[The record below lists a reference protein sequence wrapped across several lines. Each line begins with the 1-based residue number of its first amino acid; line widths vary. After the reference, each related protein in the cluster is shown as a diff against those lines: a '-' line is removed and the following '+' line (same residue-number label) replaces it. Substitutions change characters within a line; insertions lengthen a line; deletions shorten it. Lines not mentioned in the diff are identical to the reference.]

1 MLDLDCLEIQVTCIV
16 ATPSLSLSITSGLT
30 FNCSRL
36 ITSSLPIPPTISSS
50 TSLSLTWSLSLII
63 DLQCSALNLKI
74 WVNIYICVCVCV
86 CVCVFFGY
94 WVWYCMQCITSSTFV
109 FVVYFGV
116 IYISL
121 NGGFFFFLVL
131 ECDLDLICSLH
142 LL

>member
-1 MLDLDCLEIQVTCIV
+1 MLESDCLEIQATCIM
-16 ATPSLSLSITSGLT
+16 ATPSLSLSMTFGLT

-50 TSLSLTWSLSLII
+50 SSLSLTWSLSLII

-74 WVNIYICVCVCV
+74 WVNIYM
-86 CVCVFFGY
+86 FFDL
-94 WVWYCMQCITSSTFV
+94 QCITSSTFV
-109 FVVYFGV
+109 FVYFGV

-121 NGGFFFFLVL
+121 NGFFFFLVL

>member
-86 CVCVFFGY
+86 CVFWLLGLVLHAMYNKLNFCFCCLFWCY
-94 WVWYCMQCITSSTFV
+94 LHFSKWV
-109 FVVYFGV
+109 
-116 IYISL
+116 
-121 NGGFFFFLVL
+121 FFFFLVL

>member
-1 MLDLDCLEIQVTCIV
+1 MLELDCLEIQATCIL

-74 WVNIYICVCVCV
+74 WVNIYM
-86 CVCVFFGY
+86 FFDL
-94 WVWYCMQCITSSTFV
+94 QCITSSTFV
-109 FVVYFGV
+109 FVYFGV

-121 NGGFFFFLVL
+121 NGFFFFLVL

>member
-74 WVNIYICVCVCV
+74 WVNIYM
-86 CVCVFFGY
+86 FFDL
-94 WVWYCMQCITSSTFV
+94 QCITSSTFV

>member
-1 MLDLDCLEIQVTCIV
+1 MLESDCLEIQATCIM
-16 ATPSLSLSITSGLT
+16 ATPSLSLSMTFGLT

-36 ITSSLPIPPTISSS
+36 ITSSSLPIPPTISSS
-50 TSLSLTWSLSLII
+50 SSLSLTWSLSLSLSLSLII

-74 WVNIYICVCVCV
+74 WVNIYM
-86 CVCVFFGY
+86 FFDL
-94 WVWYCMQCITSSTFV
+94 QCITSSTFV
-109 FVVYFGV
+109 FVYFGV

-121 NGGFFFFLVL
+121 NGFFFFLVL

>member
-1 MLDLDCLEIQVTCIV
+1 MLDLDCLEIQVTCIM

-50 TSLSLTWSLSLII
+50 SSLSLTWSLSLII

-74 WVNIYICVCVCV
+74 WVYIY
-86 CVCVFFGY
+86 VFFLLLGLVLHAMY
-94 WVWYCMQCITSSTFV
+94 ITSSTFV

-121 NGGFFFFLVL
+121 NGFFFFWY
-131 ECDLDLICSLH
+131 
-142 LL
+142 

>member
-1 MLDLDCLEIQVTCIV
+1 MLESDCLEIQATCIM
-16 ATPSLSLSITSGLT
+16 ATPSLSLSMTFGLT

-36 ITSSLPIPPTISSS
+36 ITSSSLPIPPTISSS
-50 TSLSLTWSLSLII
+50 SSLSLTWSLSLSLSLII

-74 WVNIYICVCVCV
+74 WVNIYM
-86 CVCVFFGY
+86 FFDL
-94 WVWYCMQCITSSTFV
+94 QCITSSTFV
-109 FVVYFGV
+109 FVYFGV

-121 NGGFFFFLVL
+121 NGFFFFLVL

>member
-1 MLDLDCLEIQVTCIV
+1 MLELDCLEIQVSCIM
-16 ATPSLSLSITSGLT
+16 ATPSLSLSITSGLM

-36 ITSSLPIPPTISSS
+36 ITSSSLPIPPTISSS
-50 TSLSLTWSLSLII
+50 SSLSLTWSLSLII

-74 WVNIYICVCVCV
+74 WVNIYIYVFF
-86 CVCVFFGY
+86 FFGY
-94 WVWYCMQCITSSTFV
+94 WVWYCMQCITSSTFA

-121 NGGFFFFLVL
+121 NGFFFFLVL